1 MYFTFLTRFKESYLA
16 MYYFST
22 AKKMWQISREIL
34 WYLQSISSMF
44 TRAFFVRNFNAK
56 SCTKLTFG
64 FEILAPKISHEKCVR
79 KTLMKMTPCVRSLHN
94 INHMISIQKYYV
106 LAILACSPKLMKIK
120 VWGWCYKHFWTPSL
134 GVYTPKS

>member
-56 SCTKLTFG
+56 SYTKLAFG
-64 FEILAPKISHEKCVR
+64 FEILAPKISYEQCLR
-79 KTLMKMTPCVRSLHN
+79 KTLMKLTPCVRSLHN
-94 INHMISIQKYYV
+94 IKNMISIQQN
-106 LAILACSPKLMKIK
+106 LCTCTCSPKLIK
-120 VWGWCYKHFWTPSL
+120 LRSGWGWCYKHFWTTSL
-134 GVYTPKS
+134 EV